1 MKRCS
6 IDYVLKKPDHASSI
20 PRLTRRRSPSTFT
33 FPAASMKRTSFA
45 SKAFGF
51 LTLIF
56 IVLNVYVFLDR
67 EWESSFFPTSYATL
81 YYPSDVPTI
90 MSWTVVDRDRLQL
103 HLSLAREV
111 KEWKVTTN
119 GAKTQSAF
127 GSDPVFLI
135 DTTFSV
141 LNTYRLEPVPE
152 GVCPPLEISTRF
164 YSKEFYGSLGMKH
177 TDVYIVRSNVPCGE
191 FEQFSLADWVDDY
204 AYVGKEGLDSTA
216 AILAREVG
224 VRDSDPTFTK
234 MEKVTRYLRIK
245 LKNARGVPKDDER
258 WMNPWMLYNDMAY
271 GTGKGWCTQHAQ
283 LYVYWANRA
292 GIPTRFV
299 FGARTQDNTIVYTG
313 HAFAESWIKEQNR
326 WAFVDLSHAQIY
338 VTDRQGKVLNTAE
351 LFQLN
356 QLGAWDST
364 YTRVYMDWEW
374 PARLNLPYADT
385 VVTLPFTQCNAEVH
399 SEFTPHSIFKYR
411 RPPNVEDVREIYTG
425 FYRDRTFLLGN
436 LERYLFRPQL
446 AYSLYPTE
454 GKETYYLRQGLFFGM
469 VGSLILW
476 VVFRWRSRRKS
487 A

>member
-1 MKRCS
+1 
-6 IDYVLKKPDHASSI
+6 
-20 PRLTRRRSPSTFT
+20 
-33 FPAASMKRTSFA
+33 MKRTSFA
-45 SKAFGF
+45 PRLFGL
-51 LTLIF
+51 LT
-56 IVLNVYVFLDR
+56 IVFFGLTVYVFLAR
-67 EWESSFFPTSYATL
+67 EWESSFAPTSYATL

-90 MSWTVVDRDRLQL
+90 RSWGVVDRDRLQL

-119 GAKTQSAF
+119 GTKVQQAF
-127 GSDPVFLI
+127 GNDPVFGI

-164 YSKEFYGSLGMKH
+164 YSSEFYGSLGMKH

-191 FEQFSLADWVDDY
+191 FTQYAVADWVDDY
-204 AYVGKEGLDSTA
+204 AYIGKEGLDSTA
-216 AILAREVG
+216 AILRRDVG
-224 VRDSDPTFTK
+224 LSGNEPTFVK
-234 MEKVTRYLRIK
+234 MEKITRFLRIK
-245 LKNARGVPKDDER
+245 LVNARGVPKDDER
-258 WMNPWMLYNDMAY
+258 WMNSWLLYNDMAY

-313 HAFAESWIKEQNR
+313 HAWAESYIREQNR
-326 WAFVDLSHAQIY
+326 WAYVDLSAGHAYI
-338 VTDRQGKVLNTAE
+338 TDREGKVQNTLE
-351 LFQLN
+351 LFQRN

-364 YTRVYMDWEW
+364 YARVYMDWQW
-374 PARLNLPYADT
+374 PRELGLTCTDTMVTVPFAR
-385 VVTLPFTQCNAEVH
+385 CNATVRG
-399 SEFTPHSIFKYR
+399 EFTSHSIFKYR

-425 FYRDRTFLLGN
+425 FIKDRTFLLGN
-436 LERYLFRPQL
+436 LERYFFRPQL

-454 GKETYYLRQGLFFGM
+454 GADTYRLRQGLLFGLAASF
-469 VGSLILW
+469 VLW
-476 VVFRWRSRRKS
+476 LVFRWRSRRKS